1 MLERI
6 QHIFNRV
13 TNITDFVITP
23 NTRLNK
29 KEIDISSFTLIQLFC
44 ELEDEFD
51 IEISNADIKQ
61 NFRGVCEFIDLWVRD
76 ALKEEDS
83 YM

>member
-6 QHIFNRV
+6 QRIFNRV
-13 TNITDFVITP
+13 TDITDFVITP

-29 KEIDISSFTLIQLFC
+29 KEIDLSSFTLIQLFC

-51 IEISNADIKQ
+51 IEISNADIK
-61 NFRGVCEFIDLWVRD
+61 RMKTVGDIL
-76 ALKEEDS
+76 S
-83 YM
+83 YLEKRNCK